1 MQLFSD
7 GFKVVRGRSKECV
20 GNYITIPFPSKEG
33 RKGERKITTN
43 LLCVPED
50 YRVALRTETLWIG
63 KREEIERE
71 SDVKKDNSFMW
82 RKIMYPSIFAF

>member
-1 MQLFSD
+1 MGEVRSVWEIMSQFLSPLRKAGKERERSQLTC
-7 GFKVVRGRSKECV
+7 CV
-20 GNYITIPFPSKEG
+20 SQ
-33 RKGERKITTN
+33 KI
-43 LLCVPED
+43 
-50 YRVALRTETLWIG
+50 RVALRTETLWIG